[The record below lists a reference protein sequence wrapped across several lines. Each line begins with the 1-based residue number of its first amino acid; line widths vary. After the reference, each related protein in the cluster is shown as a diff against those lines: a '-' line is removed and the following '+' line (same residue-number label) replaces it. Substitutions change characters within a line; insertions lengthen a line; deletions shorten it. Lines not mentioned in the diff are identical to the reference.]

1 MTHPYKSAS
10 NRSFWTRTVARN
22 YVAASVVE
30 KSEAPLIKRGE
41 RVVTAGSCFASNLV
55 PHLEGAGFTYLRTE
69 RPHPSVAM
77 SWEENLGYAGF
88 SAQYGNIYTV
98 RQLRQLLHRSLGLF
112 VPTEHRW
119 HMPHGVIDPFRPG
132 LRNHALSDKEFDAL
146 IGQHLKAVRRAFKE
160 ADVFIFTLGLTEAWV
175 SKVDGAVFPVCPGTV
190 DGIFNPDLHEFKNFE
205 VSEIVD
211 DLNRFIGELR
221 ILNPSVRV
229 ILTVSPV
236 PLVAT
241 ATKRHVLSAS
251 TYSKSVLRVAAEM
264 ACRVNKDVTYFPAYE
279 IVTGPQAPKGYFD
292 EDKRNV
298 TSEAIYAVMGAFL
311 ENCEGGEYALSNHAG
326 DPPAVASV
334 DPAADEPITKNEPS
348 RAPHMDTIRELGER
362 LRRAA
367 CDEVMLER

>member
-1 MTHPYKSAS
+1 MTHPYKSAPT
-10 NRSFWTRTVARN
+10 RSFWTRSVADN
-22 YVAASVVE
+22 YIAAATVE
-30 KSEAPLIKRGE
+30 KVKGPLIRKGE
-41 RVVTAGSCFASNLV
+41 SVVTAGSCFASNLV

-69 RPHPSVAM
+69 QPHPSVRM
-77 SWEENLGYAGF
+77 SWEENLGYANF

-112 VPTEHRW
+112 VPSEDRW

-132 LRNHALSDKEFDAL
+132 LRNHALSDREFDAL
-146 IGQHLKAVRRAFKE
+146 TGQHLAAVLRAFKE
-160 ADVFIFTLGLTEAWV
+160 ADVFIFTLGLTEAWI
-175 SKVDGAVFPVCPGTV
+175 SKADGAVFPVCPGTV
-190 DGIFNPDLHEFKNFE
+190 AGEFDADRHGFRNFG
-205 VSEIVD
+205 VSEIAD

-221 ILNPSVRV
+221 AVNPGIRV

-241 ATKRHVLSAS
+241 ATNRHVLTAS

-264 ACRVNKDVTYFPAYE
+264 ACGANGNTSYFPAYE
-279 IVTGPQAPKGYFD
+279 IVTGPQAPKDFFE

-298 TSEAIYAVMGAFL
+298 SQAAVFAVMSAFL
-311 ENCEGGEYALSNHAG
+311 ENCEGGEYSEANG
-326 DPPAVASV
+326 VASNPASV
-334 DPAADEPITKNEPS
+334 PPSADPGPLQSEPTSAARMDEV
-348 RAPHMDTIRELGER
+348 RELGEK